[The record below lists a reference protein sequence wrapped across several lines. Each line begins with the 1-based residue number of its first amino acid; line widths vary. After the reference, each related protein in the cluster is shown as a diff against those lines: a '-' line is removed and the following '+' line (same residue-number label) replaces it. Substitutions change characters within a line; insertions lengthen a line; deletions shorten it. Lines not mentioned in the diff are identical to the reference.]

1 MKQLTKHLALSAGLL
16 VALVSCSPKLSKQK
30 SAALTTRQDSVAYA
44 FGVLN
49 GQAFSEV
56 LSRMPGDML
65 NRQQILAA
73 FGDVLLGRSTKV
85 SASAAKAIF
94 DEYAADLQQA
104 ETRRTA
110 ASADS
115 VLAAN
120 KAKEGVKVT
129 ESGLQYRVLRAAQGT
144 RPMAQDTV
152 VVHYKGTLPSGKE
165 FDSSYKRGEPAVF
178 PLSQVIAGWTE
189 GICLMTKGS
198 KYEFLIPASLAYGD
212 RGVSGVIPAGSPLF
226 FEVELIDVRPFKDAP
241 SSEEH
246 VSEASS
252 STTPKAAKP
261 RKAVKRKK

>member
-16 VALVSCSPKLSKQK
+16 VALASCSPKLSKQK
-30 SAALTTRQDSVAYA
+30 SGALTTRQDSVAYA

-56 LSRMPGDML
+56 LSRMPGDTL

-94 DEYAADLQQA
+94 DEYAAGLQQA

-129 ESGLQYRVLRAAQGT
+129 ESGLQYRVLRAA
-144 RPMAQDTV
+144 PV
-152 VVHYKGTLPSGKE
+152 
-165 FDSSYKRGEPAVF
+165 SYTHLRAHE
-178 PLSQVIAGWTE
+178 T
-189 GICLMTKGS
+189 
-198 KYEFLIPASLAYGD
+198 
-212 RGVSGVIPAGSPLF
+212 
-226 FEVELIDVRPFKDAP
+226 
-241 SSEEH
+241 
-246 VSEASS
+246 
-252 STTPKAAKP
+252 
-261 RKAVKRKK
+261 